1 MMELQISTM
10 FIERLLK
17 KPFHKHSLLGDKKFF
32 DPYVLPVAKELED
45 NFADV
50 QSEIKEILKRYD
62 DFAPFQSISP
72 DQTYISNDDKWRM
85 FFFKAA
91 GVNFGRNQDF
101 APKTFAILNKHKDVI
116 SAYISVLGPH
126 KMLMPHEGPWSGIL
140 RMHLG
145 VVIPGNKECTLV
157 NGGEKYHW
165 EEGKVVLFDD
175 TYEHIAVNETNEIR
189 AILFLDIMRPLP
201 QPWKFINW
209 AVLRMSILFPYIWV
223 PYLRHKKWE
232 KQFYGEEKCK
242 SQWSLVSMLN
252 RVGSKLKATWK
263 TLRNTLTEG
272 TTLMTS
278 LIRSWIT
285 TIRSG
290 LRLTKKESKARW

>member
-1 MMELQISTM
+1 MW
-10 FIERLLK
+10 IERLLK
-17 KPFHKHSLLGDKKFF
+17 KPFHKHCLLGDKKFF
-32 DPYVLPVAKELED
+32 DPYHFPVAKQLED
-45 NFADV
+45 NFPAI
-50 QSEIKEILKRYD
+50 QAEIKTILQRYD

-91 GVNFGRNQDF
+91 NVNFGRNQQF
-101 APKTFAILNKHKDVI
+101 APKTFEILNQHKDVI
-116 SAYISVLGPH
+116 SVYISVLGPH

-175 TYEHIAVNETNEIR
+175 TYEHIAVNETDQIR
-189 AILFLDIMRPLP
+189 AILFLDVMRPLP

-209 AVLRMSILFPYIWV
+209 AVLRLSVLFPYIWI
-223 PYLRHKKWE
+223 PYFRHKRWE
-232 KQFYGEEKCK
+232 KQFYGEEQTC
-242 SQWSLVSMLN
+242 SAQWSPVSMLM
-252 RVGSKLKATWK
+252 RAGQTLKTTSQKL
-263 TLRNTLTEG
+263 RPILTAG
-272 TTLMTS
+272 MKWTMST
-278 LIRSWIT
+278 IRSCST

-290 LRLTKKESKARW
+290 LLSMKKALKGQS

>member
-10 FIERLLK
+10 WIERLLK
-17 KPFHKHSLLGDKKFF
+17 KPFHKYCLLGDKKFF
-32 DPYVLPVAKELED
+32 DPYVMPVAKELEE
-45 NFADV
+45 NFPAIQV
-50 QSEIKEILKRYD
+50 EIKDILKRYE

-91 GVNFGRNQDF
+91 NVNFKRNQAF
-101 APKTFAILNKHKDVI
+101 APKTFEILNKHKYVI
-116 SAYISVLGPH
+116 SAYISVLGPR

-145 VVIPGNKECTLV
+145 VVIPDSTKCTLV

-175 TYEHIAVNETNEIR
+175 TYEHIAVNETDQIR
-189 AILFLDIMRPLP
+189 AILFLDVMRPLP

-209 AVLRMSILFPYIWV
+209 AILRLSVLFPYVWV
-223 PYLRHKKWE
+223 PYFRHKRWE
-232 KQFYGEEKCK
+232 KQFYGEEECNA
-242 SQWSLVSMLN
+242 QWSPMSTLK
-252 RVGSKLKATWK
+252 RVGAKLKT
-263 TLRNTLTEG
+263 TLRALRSTLMVG
-272 TTLMTS
+272 TTWMIFTTQ
-278 LIRSWIT
+278 SWIM

-290 LRLTKKESKARW
+290 LPSMKKESKEQS